1 VHIYEEAAKAEEE
14 QNDSV
19 TSADIDQLLIAE
31 SNTTAVSSAV
41 IDQLL
46 LSVESTV
53 ASETLTALTETP
65 TELEKSPPN
74 LIVADQV
81 VTDESKE
88 TTTTAVDSPT
98 VETSN
103 LNSLTDQPANTS
115 AAVSQENMLDQV
127 AESIEQSYRPSE
139 PENAFVE
146 EKSESAKSGNQYVEQ
161 LMSNSN
167 VASDADLSQPK
178 ASNLVDHNLIDMPS
192 VNDANK
198 DCDKIPPTAE
208 VKVLSTNPQPVF
220 NPSYIPAPSFQ
231 EMNNVVNS
239 GSSQTQ
245 QQQQQQHL
253 KQQQTQQHLQQQ
265 QQPPSYLLP
274 PPPPVS
280 IHQSDENFCLT
291 ENDQTQHKKR
301 HKVKIFK
308 IVNLNITALS
318 INISF

>member
-1 VHIYEEAAKAEEE
+1 
-14 QNDSV
+14 
-19 TSADIDQLLIAE
+19 
-31 SNTTAVSSAV
+31 
-41 IDQLL
+41 
-46 LSVESTV
+46 
-53 ASETLTALTETP
+53 
-65 TELEKSPPN
+65 
-74 LIVADQV
+74 
-81 VTDESKE
+81 
-88 TTTTAVDSPT
+88 
-98 VETSN
+98 
-103 LNSLTDQPANTS
+103 
-115 AAVSQENMLDQV
+115 
-127 AESIEQSYRPSE
+127 
-139 PENAFVE
+139 
-146 EKSESAKSGNQYVEQ
+146 
-161 LMSNSN
+161 
-167 VASDADLSQPK
+167 
-178 ASNLVDHNLIDMPS
+178 

-301 HKVKIFK
+301 HKVKMFM
-308 IVNLNITALS
+308 IVNLNIIDLS
-318 INISF
+318 NNISF